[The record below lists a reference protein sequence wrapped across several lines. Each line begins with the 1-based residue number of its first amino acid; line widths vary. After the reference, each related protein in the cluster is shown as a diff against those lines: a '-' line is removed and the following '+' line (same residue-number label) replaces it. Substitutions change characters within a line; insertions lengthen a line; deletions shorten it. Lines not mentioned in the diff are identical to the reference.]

1 MVGLFQNEQAI
12 MKHLPRTEETKDY
25 FDQLDYEP
33 DEDPKNYVYHPIN
46 AFHMLKRCAAWLPV
60 LLPQDEIIKK
70 VFSHHRETTL
80 GAYGILDVQEYHNLK
95 IDDVANGLII
105 DVMTGEKYWS
115 KNNLTFEEILSIA
128 NAAFESKYIDTH
140 INWLKKALE
149 VAIQEKKDK
158 DDISAIK
165 HVIG

>member
-33 DEDPKNYVYHPIN
+33 GEDPKNYVYHPID
-46 AFHMLKRCAAWLPV
+46 AFHMLKRCAAWLPK
-60 LLPQDEIIKK
+60 LLPQDEIINK
-70 VFSHHRETTL
+70 VFSHPREIML
-80 GAYGILDVQEYHNLK
+80 GVYGILDVQEYHNLN

-105 DVMTGEKYWS
+105 DSMTGEKYWS
-115 KNNLTFEEILSIA
+115 KKNLTFQEIVSIA
-128 NAAFESKYIDTH
+128 NAALDSKYIDTH

-149 VAIQEKKDK
+149 VAIQTKKDN
-158 DDISAIK
+158 DDVSAINN
-165 HVIG
+165 VIG